1 MKNMGL
7 KSFYWEKAKIF
18 SKVWP
23 YICFISRFKNGKYV
37 SGFHLILMSKVM
49 LKKASRSR
57 YAQSQTR
64 GQEPLFCQCMHK
76 YAYEV
81 NSLIKE

>member
-1 MKNMGL
+1 M
-7 KSFYWEKAKIF
+7 

-23 YICFISRFKNGKYV
+23 YICSISRFKNGKYNV

-57 YAQSQTR
+57 DAQSQTR

>member
-7 KSFYWEKAKIF
+7 ESFYWEKAKIF

-23 YICFISRFKNGKYV
+23 YICSISRFKNGKYV
-37 SGFHLILMSKVM
+37 GGFHLILMSKVM
-49 LKKASRSR
+49 LKKASRSHD
-57 YAQSQTR
+57 AQESDSGPGT
-64 GQEPLFCQCMHK
+64 MHK

>member
-7 KSFYWEKAKIF
+7 ESFYWEKAKIF

-23 YICFISRFKNGKYV
+23 YICSISRFKNGKYV

-57 YAQSQTR
+57 DAQESDSG
-64 GQEPLFCQCMHK
+64 GQEPCINMLMK
-76 YAYEV
+76 SIV
-81 NSLIKE
+81 